1 MDDGLTSVSSANNRY
16 SGFTEGLH
24 RETSSSKFYHTFIGT
39 GIGRHVPSLNSAETW
54 AQNLPYGTHILS
66 MIMDSASTSDWF
78 LDGVQIYDNSGG
90 SSVYHN
96 IGSELHIHQPKMPP
110 IPEDAVVISDYM
122 LMADTVFDATG
133 NGEKVSKGVLLKSAS
148 RDVLYDLG
156 NHGSGSVDVNYVP
169 FGSSYGLT
177 SAASQQLSYFGT
189 SVGWRT
195 YSGGADTFSETINS
209 TSLTVSSEFGSAHNS
224 RKNITGLSLGVNA
237 IKNTRSA
244 GLCSVSAIEI
254 ATPIHTSSH
263 YQSFE
268 TPFLHELV
276 GGDRNMEQ
284 TNLVVTPDG
293 KTWDEVTR
301 DVGYIGNECVS
312 LNTDTVTGNGTSVI
326 VKFDE
331 IRGTRAGGKGEYF
344 NKDFVMAYDRLI
356 CLKDGF
362 YNVSAISYFSSNIH
376 TYIFLNDNNLI
387 TSYGTSNN
395 AFSFD
400 LSIQRGDWVQL
411 RGGFGKDGF
420 PYNSFSIKRI

>member
-1 MDDGLTSVSSANNRY
+1 
-16 SGFTEGLH
+16 
-24 RETSSSKFYHTFIGT
+24 
-39 GIGRHVPSLNSAETW
+39 
-54 AQNLPYGTHILS
+54 
-66 MIMDSASTSDWF
+66 
-78 LDGVQIYDNSGG
+78 
-90 SSVYHN
+90 
-96 IGSELHIHQPKMPP
+96 
-110 IPEDAVVISDYM
+110 
-122 LMADTVFDATG
+122 
-133 NGEKVSKGVLLKSAS
+133 
-148 RDVLYDLG
+148 
-156 NHGSGSVDVNYVP
+156 
-169 FGSSYGLT
+169 
-177 SAASQQLSYFGT
+177 
-189 SVGWRT
+189 
-195 YSGGADTFSETINS
+195 
-209 TSLTVSSEFGSAHNS
+209 
-224 RKNITGLSLGVNA
+224 
-237 IKNTRSA
+237 
-244 GLCSVSAIEI
+244 
-254 ATPIHTSSH
+254 
-263 YQSFE
+263 
-268 TPFLHELV
+268 
-276 GGDRNMEQ
+276 MEQ

>member
-1 MDDGLTSVSSANNRY
+1 
-16 SGFTEGLH
+16 
-24 RETSSSKFYHTFIGT
+24 
-39 GIGRHVPSLNSAETW
+39 
-54 AQNLPYGTHILS
+54 
-66 MIMDSASTSDWF
+66 
-78 LDGVQIYDNSGG
+78 
-90 SSVYHN
+90 
-96 IGSELHIHQPKMPP
+96 
-110 IPEDAVVISDYM
+110 M
-122 LMADTVFDATG
+122 LMADTVFDTTG

-156 NHGSGSVDVNYVP
+156 NHGTGSVDVNYVP

-276 GGDRNMEQ
+276 GGERNMEQ

-301 DVGYIGNECVS
+301 DVSYVGPRGGFSLSSEISHVPTSTAVIIYTLFRGGIDGVS
-312 LNTDTVTGNGTSVI
+312 NI
-326 VKFDE
+326 DE
-331 IRGTRAGGKGEYF
+331 KYVSFFT
-344 NKDFVMAYDRLI
+344 KDFAIAYDRLI
-356 CLKDGF
+356 CLKTGVYVVHF
-362 YNVSAISYFSSNIH
+362 GSHEGTHQWLKINGQKLQGMHSSGGSAY
-376 TYIFLNDNNLI
+376 
-387 TSYGTSNN
+387 TSVRVT
-395 AFSFD
+395 
-400 LSIQRGDWVQL
+400 IKRGDYLQKV
-411 RGGFGKDGF
+411 GGHINNNDDDWA
-420 PYNSFSIKRI
+420 NFSCYSIGTK